1 MQDAVLLGGKPDQV
15 LRRRVRHLRL
25 PLCKLG
31 YVVCALEVCMIRKFR
46 WIPWDSHG
54 NAIR

>member
-46 WIPWDSHG
+46 WIPWDFHG